1 MQGGNSCYFV
11 TCIWK
16 TWEHLSL
23 AGSAYCY
30 WFSRAP
36 GGLTN
41 PERPHAGQL
50 NAVEIT
56 VSVKKTQNLKPKKPT
71 TKQPTPP
78 TKKPTKQKKPNKK
91 TIHNQKKSPQNPTK
105 PTRKDF
111 LWESCKRKPSLFK
124 SQQQGNCS
132 AELGLSRLPLLTPY
146 THTHKN
152 FKNSYMPENRHT
164 NKTYLNFGVTT
175 LSSKNS
181 RDATDFH
188 IYTDRF

>member
-23 AGSAYCY
+23 ASSAYCY

-56 VSVKKTQNLKPKKPT
+56 VNVKKKTKPKTKKTHNKTTNTPHKKTNQTKKTQQKNNPQPKKI
-71 TKQPTPP
+71 PP
-78 TKKPTKQKKPNKK
+78 KPHKTNKK
-91 TIHNQKKSPQNPTK
+91 RFPLGKLQEETQPFQEPAARQLLSWTWPFKAATLDPLHTYTQK
-105 PTRKDF
+105 
-111 LWESCKRKPSLFK
+111 L
-124 SQQQGNCS
+124 
-132 AELGLSRLPLLTPY
+132 
-146 THTHKN
+146 
-152 FKNSYMPENRHT
+152 
-164 NKTYLNFGVTT
+164 
-175 LSSKNS
+175 
-181 RDATDFH
+181 
-188 IYTDRF
+188 